1 MLKIWLGKCREPLC
15 TPVVKTSLT
24 LCALSCAFL
33 KNKLGNTLS
42 RITRSTKTYGSRN
55 MEPMVPNKGF
65 HQFPQSLQIN
75 SFLFPIKYPRAAAL
89 KLWWYRMPQHVLPC
103 PGKSRTH
110 SIVVRVWSALAANV
124 LSPKHKEHLY
134 RSLIIF

>member
-1 MLKIWLGKCREPLC
+1 MAWKVQRMIVYSSGQDL
-15 TPVVKTSLT
+15 SHT
-24 LCALSCAFL
+24 LCFELCL
-33 KNKLGNTLS
+33 TKNKLGNTLS
-42 RITRSTKTYGSRN
+42 GITRSTKTYGSRN

-75 SFLFPIKYPRAAAL
+75 SFLFPIKYPRVAAL

-110 SIVVRVWSALAANV
+110 SIVVGSRQPWLQMYFHQSTKNTCINL
-124 LSPKHKEHLY
+124 
-134 RSLIIF
+134 LIIF